1 MRLSRPT
8 DDPALPPTQR
18 PRWRRKWPAGVRRPT
33 NHDTGADPA
42 ERSRPDRPEAPGGAP
57 HAGYAA
63 ALVWTLACLALYAW
77 QLMGT
82 AGG

>member
-18 PRWRRKWPAGVRRPT
+18 RRRRPT
-33 NHDTGADPA
+33 NHDTCGDPA
-42 ERSRPDRPEAPGGAP
+42 ERLRPDRPEAPGGAP
-57 HAGYAA
+57 YAGYAA
-63 ALVWTLACLALYAW
+63 ALVWPLACLVLYAW
-77 QLMGT
+77 QLIGI

>member
-1 MRLSRPT
+1 MRFSRPT
-8 DDPALPPTQR
+8 NDPALPPTQR
-18 PRWRRKWPAGVRRPT
+18 PRRRRNYPARVRRLT

-42 ERSRPDRPEAPGGAP
+42 ERVRPDRPEARGGVP

-63 ALVWTLACLALYAW
+63 ALVWPLACLALYAW
-77 QLMGT
+77 QLMGV